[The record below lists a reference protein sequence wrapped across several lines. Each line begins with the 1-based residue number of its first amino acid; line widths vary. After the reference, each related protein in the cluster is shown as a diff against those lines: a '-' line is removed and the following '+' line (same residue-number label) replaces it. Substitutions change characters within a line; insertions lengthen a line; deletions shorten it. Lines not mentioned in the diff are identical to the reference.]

1 MRHKELMETYYQGI
15 HGGTLPLEAATY
27 VEREADQRLYDFCG
41 SSSNVAHVLAA
52 RQMGK
57 SSLMVRVA
65 DRLQQNGNFCVQ
77 VNLQQLGLDQ
87 NGSPEQLYPSLLWE
101 IEKSLQPR
109 TAKDLRQRLNTFLN
123 ELPPNI
129 APGLKFREGLEFLL
143 SEVVP
148 ESCQLVIFLDEIQ
161 HLISWNLQN
170 NFLGFLKAIAGNPIF
185 ARVKFVVLG
194 VARPADILTDPQFAF
209 NAVYPIEL
217 TGLRGDCPQLLRGLE
232 PFTDDPQGVL
242 REILSWTG
250 GKPFLTQLLCDLAV
264 REFHHIPAEELPR
277 RIEFLV
283 NNHLFQDWRRNDRQS
298 HFQEIERWFKNGY
311 TTIKERQKAL
321 KLYSSLLMQGRA
333 KAFDDSPEQFSLIIS
348 GLAEKRDGMLVI
360 ANRIYEQVFETTW
373 ITTTEEYLTSL
384 QEEFMV
390 SAKILNRDVYIL
402 IDQSASMELTDRD
415 QEKTRWQLL
424 AENVAG
430 DVRNLMRDRN
440 GRKVC
445 DKVTVY
451 LFSRNRNGKRFEIDE
466 NSSIERTI
474 FDENFPDSNTYI
486 AKTFEACLKEQE
498 QSPKIEANKNGAFI
512 IIYTDG
518 MLDDR
523 STFEK
528 QIRQLSENL
537 PNEEVLKVVM
547 IGLGDDVRSNPKPFL
562 DLDFNLT
569 QNKHNIF
576 IFELADEMEDIIDTL
591 DRQLSDKPEDQV
603 PDWVK
608 QNYPDWFAKYQQ
620 FQKTRKP

>member
-1 MRHKELMETYYQGI
+1 METYYQGI

-27 VEREADQRLYDFCG
+27 VEREADRRLYDFCC
-41 SSSNVAHVLAA
+41 SNCNVTHILAA

-77 VNLQQLGLDQ
+77 VNLQQLGLEQ

-109 TAKDLRQRLNTFLN
+109 TAKDLRQRLNTFLD
-123 ELPPNI
+123 ELPPDI

-185 ARVKFVVLG
+185 ALVKFVVLG

-232 PFTDDPQGVL
+232 TVSDDPQAVL
-242 REILSWTG
+242 REILNWTG

-264 REFHHIPAEELPR
+264 QELHHLPSQELPDG
-277 RIEFLV
+277 IEFLV
-283 NNHLFQDWRRNDRQS
+283 KNHLIQDWRRNDRQS

-311 TTIKERQKAL
+311 TGIEERKKTL

-333 KAFDDSPEQFSLIIS
+333 KVFDDSPDQFSLVIS

-360 ANRIYEQVFETTW
+360 ANRIYEQVFDSTW
-373 ITTTEEYLTSL
+373 ITTTEEYLTIE
-384 QEEFMV
+384 EEFMPNSKV
-390 SAKILNRDVYIL
+390 LNRDVYIL
-402 IDQSASMELTDRD
+402 IDQSASMDLID
-415 QEKTRWQLL
+415 QGKDKSRWELL
-424 AENVAG
+424 AENVGG
-430 DVRNLMRDRN
+430 DVKNLMRDRT

-445 DKVTVY
+445 NKVTVY
-451 LFSRNRNGKRFEIDE
+451 LFSRDRNGKRFEIDE
-466 NSSIERTI
+466 GSSVQRSI

-486 AKTFEACLKEQE
+486 AKTFEGCLKDLDQH
-498 QSPKIEANKNGAFI
+498 PKTEVNKNGAFI

-523 STFEK
+523 ATFEK
-528 QIRQLSENL
+528 QIRQLSEKL
-537 PNEEVLKVVM
+537 PNEDVLKVVM
-547 IGLGDDVRSNPKPFL
+547 IGVGDDVKNNPLPFL
-562 DLDFNLT
+562 DLDFNLA
-569 QNKHNIF
+569 QNKNNIF
-576 IFELADEMEDIIDTL
+576 IFDLADEMDDIIELL
-591 DRQLSDKPEDQV
+591 DRQLNGKPEEQV

-620 FQKTRKP
+620 FQTPKS